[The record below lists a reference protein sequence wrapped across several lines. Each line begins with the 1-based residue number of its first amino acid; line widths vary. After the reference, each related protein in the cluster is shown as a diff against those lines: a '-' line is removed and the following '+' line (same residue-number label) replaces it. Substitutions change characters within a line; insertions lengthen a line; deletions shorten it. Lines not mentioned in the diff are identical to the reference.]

1 MYNEDNSKNIIKY
14 RKDILKDRGFDLEE
28 KGPTY
33 FLEVCNQL
41 GAYIGFYLG
50 DVELTVPNPER
61 AKDFY
66 EAGRILL
73 DGIDSFEDR
82 YFIISEIETIFL
94 EQGSFGHD
102 IGKKSYM
109 KEIDDFCKYFNE
121 GDDKNI
127 YDTIIDFTVI
137 TSRDYLESKSKGK
150 IK

>member
-14 RKDILKDRGFDLEE
+14 RKELLRDRGFNLRD

-50 DVELTVPNPER
+50 DVKLTVPNPER

-66 EAGRILL
+66 DVGKILL

-82 YFIISEIETIFL
+82 YFVNSEIDTIFL

-102 IGKKSYM
+102 IGKKTYI
-109 KEIDDFCKYFNE
+109 KEIDDFCKYYNE
-121 GDDKNI
+121 GEDIDI
-127 YDTIIDFTVI
+127 YDTIIDFTVT
-137 TSRDYLESKSKGK
+137 TSKDYLNSKSRGSK
-150 IK
+150 